1 MSFLAKIFGKKKSHT
16 EENKQ
21 GQSAVTNVSVK
32 NPEERTREDLE
43 RDLAVITQK
52 NPETGALIT
61 RAPGKK
67 EKSYLK
73 QTLDFIEKVSGGKEM
88 LDDIAKKGYRIVFSE
103 KKNDESKESYR
114 TDKDWYSRSAI
125 MLSLDS
131 HKTTQGLA
139 LSCMHFLGCI
149 KQHEQLKAAGI
160 VEKDLNMADQIR
172 LDRAQTVARYAL
184 EAELVVQM
192 SKIEPND
199 KGGLS
204 LTLPHGLE
212 QVFAIHPPIKA
223 YAQEMLNTAGDRGK
237 SVEKVADSFCEATH
251 DVKYYR
257 DAYEQTYIRNIINGL
272 NNSPDNRTALQ
283 KSLTPEEMVKVS
295 FVKLFQKNVSP
306 DFLKSEEMNSLSE
319 NALNKLQAIS
329 EECEK
334 AGIKDKS
341 FKQLYP
347 HDLRLSYKEMKKLT
361 AALKR
366 NKKEQSAETKK
377 PAKAAFMAKIK
388 QEGR

>member
-21 GQSAVTNVSVK
+21 GQSAATDVSVK
-32 NPEERTREDLE
+32 RPEECSREDLE
-43 RDLAVITQK
+43 RDLAVITHK
-52 NPETGALIT
+52 DPETGQLIT

-88 LDDIAKKGYRIVFSE
+88 LDDIAKQGYRIIFSE
-103 KKNDESKESYR
+103 KKNDESEESYG

-139 LSCMHFLGCI
+139 LSCMHFLACM

-160 VEKDLNMADQIR
+160 VEKNLNMADQIR
-172 LDRAQTVARYAL
+172 LDRANTVARYAL

-192 SKIEPND
+192 SKIAPNNE
-199 KGGLS
+199 GGLS
-204 LTLPHGLE
+204 LTLPDGLK
-212 QVFAIHPPIKA
+212 QVFAVHPPIKA
-223 YAQEMLNTAGDRGK
+223 YAQEMLNSGDRGRA
-237 SVEKVADSFCEATH
+237 VEKVADSFCETTH

-272 NNSPDNRTALQ
+272 NDSSDNRTVLQ

-295 FVKLFQKNVSP
+295 FVKLFQKSVSP

-319 NALNKLQAIS
+319 NAINKLQAIS
-329 EECEK
+329 EDCEK

-341 FKQLYP
+341 FEQLYP

-377 PAKAAFMAKIK
+377 PINAAVMAKMK
-388 QEGR
+388 QGGR